1 MKDRVAEISPRGL
14 QLAQAARYIGIG
26 ATKFGQM
33 VADGRMPKAR
43 RIDGRK
49 VWDCR
54 ELDDAFDALPHD
66 EEQDEGENPWDSVT
80 A

>member
-1 MKDRVAEISPRGL
+1 MDRTAEISPRGL
-14 QLAQAARYIGIG
+14 HLSQAAKYIGIG
-26 ATKFGQM
+26 VTKFNQM
-33 VADGRMPKAR
+33 VADGRMPKPR
-43 RIDGRK
+43 RIDARK

-66 EEQDEGENPWDSVT
+66 EEDDEGENPWDNVT